1 MESLQL
7 ANNDLSEEIQGK
19 NQFINRLEQRV
30 QSLLDDKE
38 TMERLMRQIEEE
50 HSNNAM
56 EAEQLRTDE
65 ALRDEISSE
74 KQQLGIKIADLEFQK
89 TKVEDTLAHEMELKE
104 ELFGKITLISEEFEQ
119 FKNVSVSRVKFEES
133 QGEVADLRDKA
144 NALEST
150 ARFREMKIKELE
162 GKAEALDGRL
172 VRQRNQSKAR
182 LEERLEETQKRLQG
196 KIAKLKESIE
206 ALEVDNKRLRRLQ
219 GDPEYVSKIELEL
232 ETYKTKEAERM
243 GRLEK
248 ITSNFKALEEQ
259 ITKEK
264 MMLTLQLD
272 QRKKQ
277 VGTLEQELFGV
288 KRNNKILMSETQS
301 ISRRSISRV
310 GNSGQLE
317 AKKYIDQFLKVNAE
331 NQNLKMENGLL
342 SEEIVFLQKR
352 HMGELGVLYSSLV
365 EGSER

>member
-1 MESLQL
+1 
-7 ANNDLSEEIQGK
+7 
-19 NQFINRLEQRV
+19 
-30 QSLLDDKE
+30 
-38 TMERLMRQIEEE
+38 MRRIEEE

-74 KQQLGIKIADLEFQK
+74 KQQLEIKMAGMEFEK
-89 TKVEDTLAHEMELKE
+89 TKVEDTLAREIALKE
-104 ELFGKITLISEEFEQ
+104 DLFGKITLISEEFEQ
-119 FKNVSVSRVKFEES
+119 FKNVSVSRVKYEEGQS
-133 QGEVADLRDKA
+133 QLADLRDKA

-150 ARFREMKIKELE
+150 GRFREMKIKE
-162 GKAEALDGRL
+162 LDGRL

-182 LEERLEETQKRLQG
+182 MEERLEETQKRLQG
-196 KIAKLKESIE
+196 KMAKLKETIE
-206 ALEVDNKRLRRLQ
+206 TLEVDNKRLRRLQ
-219 GDPEYVSKIELEL
+219 GDPEYVSKIEMEL
-232 ETYKTKEAERM
+232 ETHKTKAAEGM

-264 MMLTLQLD
+264 TMLTLQLD

-277 VGTLEQELFGV
+277 VGSLEQELFGV

-352 HMGELGVLYSSLV
+352 HIGELGVLYSSLV
-365 EGSER
+365 DGSER